1 MNNSSNRKIYKT
13 WARVY
18 DKLFGSRYFN
28 SQRKLE
34 LSMLN
39 IKNGDKVL
47 LVGVGTGEDL
57 RFIPRNAKI
66 TAVDITDKMLHIAKS
81 KAEELG
87 FIDYDILNMDGENL
101 EFEDN
106 SFDFVVL
113 NLILSVIPDGNK
125 CLKEAYRVLK
135 KNGKIGIFDKFI
147 EDHSKPNLFRRLFN
161 KITKILGTDINR
173 RFSDILGNIKLR
185 IIDEKKSILGGAYVI
200 IILQK

>member
-18 DKLFGSRYFN
+18 DKLFCSRYFN